1 MLKDCSIGK
10 VENHY
15 LKVRMKE
22 KPVYTGEQS
31 QEKTDRVRGT
41 GGLFLFFFLCFARNK
56 CQWELS
62 RYISLRK
69 YKLDKM
75 IKC

>member
-31 QEKTDRVRGT
+31 QENTDRVRGT
-41 GGLFLFFFLCFARNK
+41 GGLFLFFFSVF
-56 CQWELS
+56 CQEQVSVGALKV
-62 RYISLRK
+62 Y
-69 YKLDKM
+69 
-75 IKC
+75 

>member
-15 LKVRMKE
+15 PKVRMKE

-31 QEKTDRVRGT
+31 QENTDSVRGT
-41 GGLFLFFFLCFARNK
+41 GGLSLFFFCVLPGTSVSGSS
-56 CQWELS
+56 QGILV
-62 RYISLRK
+62 
-69 YKLDKM
+69 
-75 IKC
+75 